1 LTTPG
6 AREQHHLT
14 AGADR
19 GGCSVERIMW
29 FLMQAE
35 GVAWSGWCQYFIQ
48 GEANMKT
55 VTNAFLVFCGVVA
68 AGAIAAPSVSAQ
80 GTSPSVVKELVA
92 SWQRAATDIVD
103 VAEAM
108 PEDKY
113 GYKPTPEI
121 STFRDQ
127 LVHVAGVAQ
136 RFIDTAKGTKSE
148 PHPHKDMPKAEVIA
162 LLKQTFQ
169 TGGEM
174 LGSLTD
180 AQLLEQVKFPFGDRM
195 VTRFTFWLGPLYQV
209 RNHHGQLVVYLRMN
223 GIVPPTTARRPA

>member
-1 LTTPG
+1 M
-6 AREQHHLT
+6 R
-14 AGADR
+14 
-19 GGCSVERIMW
+19 SVIY
-29 FLMQAE
+29 A
-35 GVAWSGWCQYFIQ
+35 C
-48 GEANMKT
+48 
-55 VTNAFLVFCGVVA
+55 LVVSCVLAAVVA
-68 AGAIAAPSVSAQ
+68 SPLFAQ
-80 GTSPSVVKELVA
+80 SPSPTLVKEMVA
-92 SWQRAATDIVD
+92 SWQRAATDIID

-108 PEDKY
+108 PEEKY

-127 LVHVAGVAQ
+127 LVHVAGIAQ
-136 RFIDTAKGTKSE
+136 RFIDSAKGTKSE
-148 PHPHKDMPKAEVIA
+148 PEHPHKAMTKAEVIG
-162 LLKQTFQ
+162 LLKQTLQ
-169 TGGEM
+169 TGQET